1 MSTRALILTLSTA
14 TLCLVA
20 AHAQADSSVV
30 SSASNS
36 ASSTSGSVSD
46 SIERSSHSSSG
57 GGDKVAAGDYKVIE
71 VAEAPN
77 RPTHL
82 RLRLQALAPQGGE
95 FVLILPRQTADK
107 GGVLAAGAQIT
118 AAQRPYGLEFSNTVT
133 AQAFFLVLEDDWHRE
148 LKARPV

>member
-1 MSTRALILTLSTA
+1 MSKTLIFTLGTA
-14 TLCLVA
+14 ALCLASASVW
-20 AHAQADSSVV
+20 ADSSAV

-77 RPTHL
+77 RPTHM
-82 RLRLQALAPQGGE
+82 RLRLQAQAGQGGE

-107 GGVLAAGAQIT
+107 AGILTAGALIT
-118 AAQRPYGLEFSNTVT
+118 AAQRPYGLEFSNTTT

>member
-1 MSTRALILTLSTA
+1 MSRTLIFTLGTA
-14 TLCLVA
+14 VLCLA
-20 AHAQADSSVV
+20 SASAQADSSIA

-71 VAEAPN
+71 VAETPN

-95 FVLILPRQTADK
+95 FVLILPRQTGDK
-107 GGVLAAGAQIT
+107 AGVITAGAQIT
-118 AAQRPYGLEFSNTVT
+118 AVQRPYGLEFSNTAT
-133 AQAFFLVLEDDWHRE
+133 AKAFFLVLEDDWHRE

>member
-1 MSTRALILTLSTA
+1 MSRTLIFTLSTA
-14 TLCLVA
+14 ALCLA
-20 AHAQADSSVV
+20 TAGAWADSSVV

-57 GGDKVAAGDYKVIE
+57 GGEKVSSGDYKVIE
-71 VAEAPN
+71 VAEAAQ
-77 RPTHL
+77 RPGHL

-95 FVLILPRQTADK
+95 FVLILPRQAADK
-107 GGVLAAGAQIT
+107 GGVIATGAQIT
-118 AAQRPYGLEFSNTVT
+118 AAQRPYGLEFSNTTT

-148 LKARPV
+148 LTARPV